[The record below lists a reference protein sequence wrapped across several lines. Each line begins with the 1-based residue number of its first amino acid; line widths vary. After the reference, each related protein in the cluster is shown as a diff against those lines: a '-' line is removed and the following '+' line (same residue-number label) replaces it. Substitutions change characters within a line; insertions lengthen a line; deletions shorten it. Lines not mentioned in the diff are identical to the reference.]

1 MLRLIVFGRPVFQ
14 MHAGAVGPHG
24 GILGPQAAGMLGFPA
39 PPAPHS
45 LLKAAAQAASDLH
58 REPPDHKQPPDQDRM
73 VSPLIFPSLLTCICG
88 RPRLNAPTRSLSPP
102 EFYKYRVLVKIALP
116 KFIRLPSVVKI
127 GSVKG

>member
-1 MLRLIVFGRPVFQ
+1 MVRLIICRLLVFQ

-73 VSPLIFPSLLTCICG
+73 VSPIIFEYL
-88 RPRLNAPTRSLSPP
+88 
-102 EFYKYRVLVKIALP
+102 
-116 KFIRLPSVVKI
+116 
-127 GSVKG
+127 